1 MINKNPTSSLDAIDN
16 IFDVSSNLDA
26 LAEMFLLMNDADPMV
41 IGKTFGFLHDLLH
54 EYNETLD
61 EAAKILCDCKI
72 TDPKKE

>member
-1 MINKNPTSSLDAIDN
+1 
-16 IFDVSSNLDA
+16 
-26 LAEMFLLMNDADPMV
+26 MFLLMNDADPMV

-61 EAAKILCDCKI
+61 EATKILCDCKI